1 MSIQLNPAISPVIR
15 QGFADAIGNTPLI
28 RLNKFSDE
36 TGCEILGKAEFMNP
50 GGSVKDRA
58 ARAIID
64 EAERSG
70 RLLPGGTVVE
80 GTAGNTGIGLAHV
93 CNARG
98 YRCIIVMPDN
108 QSNEKYQMIETLGAE
123 VLRVKTV
130 PYSDPNHYQKVAGRL
145 AAELPDAIWSNQF
158 DNTANR
164 DAHEQTTGPEIWA
177 QTAGRIDAFVTS
189 TGTGGTLGGISRYL
203 KRQNSNVLITLADP
217 QGSSLYHW
225 LHHGELKATGPGSV
239 TEGIGIGRVTANL
252 EGSPIDD
259 ALHVTDVECVSTV
272 YRLLRDEGLFLGSTS
287 GVNVAA
293 AVQIARRLGPGHTIV
308 TILCDSGAKYQSR
321 LFNRKWLE
329 EKGLLE
335 AAGLTLSLGQSHP
348 APLTEI
354 SRVADGYPQ
363 RLRA

>member
-1 MSIQLNPAISPVIR
+1 MSSSNEIIRPGSIR

-28 RLNKFSDE
+28 RLNRFSE
-36 TGCEILGKAEFMNP
+36 LTGCEILGKAEFMNP

-58 ARAIID
+58 ARAII
-64 EAERSG
+64 EAAERDG
-70 RLLPGGTVVE
+70 TLKPGGTLVE
-80 GTAGNTGIGLAHV
+80 GTAGNTGIGFAHV

-130 PYSDPNHYQKVAGRL
+130 PYSDPNHYQKIAGRL
-145 AAELPDAIWSNQF
+145 AGEIPGAVWGNQF

-164 DAHEQTTGPEIWA
+164 DAHEQSTGPEIWD
-177 QTAGRIDAFVTS
+177 QTGGKIDAFVAA

-203 KRQNSNVLITLADP
+203 KKQNPKVRITLADP

-225 LHHGELKATGPGSV
+225 LRNGELKATGPGSI

-259 ALHVTDVECVSTV
+259 ALHITDIECVRTV
-272 YRLLRDEGLFLGSTS
+272 YQLLRDEGLFLGSTS

-293 AVQIARRLGPGHTIV
+293 AVQIARQLGPGHTIV
-308 TILCDSGAKYQSR
+308 TILCDNGAKYQSR
-321 LFNRKWLE
+321 LFNKKWLA
-329 EKGLLE
+329 EKGLLD
-335 AAGLTLSLGQSHP
+335 AAGLSQNGQPALSD
-348 APLTEI
+348 
-354 SRVADGYPQ
+354 VAKNVANVGAFPQ
-363 RLRA
+363 RLSA